1 MVRILSYAWLTMV
14 VSLTGFLPDLIPIL
28 RFRGFLVR
36 WCFKSCGKN
45 FQIAGGV
52 RITFSTR
59 VEIGDDVYIA
69 PACWIQG
76 IGGIKLGEGVMLG
89 PYTVLS
95 STNHTK
101 LNGSYRYGP
110 GIRKPIELKDGAW
123 TGALS
128 VITAGTT
135 VGNGAAVAAGSV
147 VTKDVP
153 AHSIVGG
160 VPARILKENVA

>member
-1 MVRILSYAWLTMV
+1 
-14 VSLTGFLPDLIPIL
+14 
-28 RFRGFLVR
+28 
-36 WCFKSCGKN
+36 
-45 FQIAGGV
+45 
-52 RITFSTR
+52 
-59 VEIGDDVYIA
+59 
-69 PACWIQG
+69 
-76 IGGIKLGEGVMLG
+76 MLG

>member
-1 MVRILSYAWLTMV
+1 MVRLLAYTWF
-14 VSLTGFLPDLIPIL
+14 SLVLAFTAFLPDVIPIL

-36 WCFKSCGKN
+36 WCFKKCGKN
-45 FQIAGGV
+45 FQIASGV

-59 VEIGDDVYIA
+59 VELGDDVYIA

-76 IGGIKLGEGVMLG
+76 IGGIKLGNGVMLG
-89 PYTVLS
+89 PNTVLS
-95 STNHTK
+95 STNHTRID
-101 LNGSYRYGP
+101 GSYRFGQ
-110 GIRKPIELKDGAW
+110 GVTDPIEIQDGAW

-135 VGNGAAVAAGSV
+135 IGCGAAVAAGSV
-147 VTKDVP
+147 VTKNVP

-160 VPARILKENVA
+160 VPARVLKENVP